1 MTSTTPTSWSS
12 TFSCREC
19 PARKCW
25 RYWLVAKR
33 WWSCS
38 PGTASWRTPS
48 RRCGSGPKTFSP
60 SRWRCRTWWQWWKRR
75 RKRPRCEWRTS
86 SSGRVSRPAS
96 GAGSSS
102 TGPWYC
108 SSWRRCGWGSGSAA
122 RTRPGPPAP
131 FRGRSI
137 KTPPSRGPTDRV
149 APRNFTT
156 ASAENA
162 ERAERLRIGNSG
174 AVLLIGLLSLPSALA
189 AQQRDIVLATTTS
202 VRDAGLLDFLLPPFE
217 RESGRAVKVIA
228 VGSGQAME
236 LGRRGEADL
245 LIVHHQEAE
254 LAFVAQGFG
263 SERFPFVHNEFA
275 ILGPRGDPAGIRGSA
290 GAVAALQAIGR
301 AKSAFVSRG
310 DRSGTHAK
318 ELVVWRLAG
327 LAPNA
332 KSDAWYLESG
342 QGMGATLQIAS
353 ELEAYT
359 LTDIGTYL
367 THASPL
373 ELTLLVED

>member
-1 MTSTTPTSWSS
+1 M
-12 TFSCREC
+12 
-19 PARKCW
+19 
-25 RYWLVAKR
+25 
-33 WWSCS
+33 
-38 PGTASWRTPS
+38 
-48 RRCGSGPKTFSP
+48 
-60 SRWRCRTWWQWWKRR
+60 
-75 RKRPRCEWRTS
+75 
-86 SSGRVSRPAS
+86 
-96 GAGSSS
+96 
-102 TGPWYC
+102 
-108 SSWRRCGWGSGSAA
+108 
-122 RTRPGPPAP
+122 
-131 FRGRSI
+131 
-137 KTPPSRGPTDRV
+137 
-149 APRNFTT
+149 
-156 ASAENA
+156 
-162 ERAERLRIGNSG
+162 RIGNSG

-290 GAVAALQAIGR
+290 GAVAAFQAIGR

-373 ELTLLVED
+373 ELTLLVEGDTLLRNPYHIILIDPRRFSWVDAAGAARLKDYLLSRETQAAIAAYRREQFGRSIFVPDAVR